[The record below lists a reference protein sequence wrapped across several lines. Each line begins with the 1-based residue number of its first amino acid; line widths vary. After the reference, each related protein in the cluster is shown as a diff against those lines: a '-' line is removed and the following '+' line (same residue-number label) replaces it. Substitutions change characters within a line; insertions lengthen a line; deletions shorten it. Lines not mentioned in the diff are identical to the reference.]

1 MDNVTI
7 YCFLASYAVA
17 FALELTRLFRQ
28 SAIRPIVVL
37 AFTAGGFLAHTFLLL
52 NHSEDADLPPLLSS
66 SRDWL
71 LVLAWLVTGFYL
83 FITVCDRKLSIGIFM
98 LPLVLVL
105 VASSYFVSE
114 ATNTSLTVQ
123 RGWSMLHAA
132 SLALGSGGVLVGIVL
147 SLMYLIQHRRL
158 RRGEVASIGLSLPN
172 LERLA
177 RLNWWAVV
185 IAVPLLTTGM
195 VTGLVLLLLGTGNGL
210 SLADP
215 AVALNGLSWL
225 GLTGGFA
232 WMLLTPRA
240 TGKQV
245 AWRTLLTC
253 GFLLLTL
260 VGLSVLTGSHALAPE
275 AAAWNSPVGG
285 AIA

>member
-28 SAIRPIVVL
+28 IAIRQIVVL

-132 SLALGSGGVLVGIVL
+132 ALALGSGGVLVSIVL

-158 RRGEVASIGLSLPN
+158 RRGQVASVGLSLPN

-185 IAVPLLTTGM
+185 ISVPLLTTGM

-225 GLTGGFA
+225 GLTGVFA